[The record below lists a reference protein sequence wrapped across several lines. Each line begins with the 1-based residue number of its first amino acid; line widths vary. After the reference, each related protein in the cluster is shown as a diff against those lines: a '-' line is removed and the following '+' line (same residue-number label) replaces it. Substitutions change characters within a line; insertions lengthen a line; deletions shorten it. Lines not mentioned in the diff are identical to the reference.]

1 MESPLLQLQLMTKR
15 STKKQLQDWSKTE
28 EAQKLRKLEQR
39 LDLQLNGIAYFLANN
54 PPVKQ

>member
-1 MESPLLQLQLMTKR
+1 MSDPTKR

-28 EAQKLRKLEQR
+28 EAQKLRKLEQS
-39 LDLQLNGIAYFLANN
+39 LDLQLNGIAYLLANN